1 MSAPCKFE
9 ISILK
14 HDEQEIIRDTH
25 YPAIGEMSRDG
36 LESLRSRLRDVHDKE
51 RTLARH
57 RQREAKGK
65 AEPRGKSFS
74 GTVEHATQ
82 RKQVFVAAIK
92 RVNKELKRIQKF
104 EARKELGEAARRA
117 LALRRAQQFS
127 RPMNDPSPNEGM
139 ACDSQSAP
147 QYEGPAIEDRKCV
160 AGEQA
165 RTGETGRQP
174 QERVTPRIVRTSYAC
189 ANAGTAMN

>member
-1 MSAPCKFE
+1 MSVPCKFE
-9 ISILK
+9 FSVLK

-25 YPAIGEMSRDG
+25 HPAIAEMNRER
-36 LESLRSRLRDVHDKE
+36 LENLRAMLRDLGSKE

-57 RQREAKGK
+57 RRRQTKGK

-74 GTVEHATQ
+74 GTAEHAHQ

-92 RVNKELKRIQKF
+92 RVNKELNRLRKF

-127 RPMNDPSPNEGM
+127 RPQNEPRSHDGMRSLPSRRRHMKIPPSKVGRV
-139 ACDSQSAP
+139 SQANKR
-147 QYEGPAIEDRKCV
+147 A
-160 AGEQA
+160 QA
-165 RTGETGRQP
+165 KRDASRGSG
-174 QERVTPRIVRTSYAC
+174 
-189 ANAGTAMN
+189 

>member
-1 MSAPCKFE
+1 MPAPCKFE

-14 HDEQEIIRDTH
+14 HDEQEIVRDSH
-25 YPAIGEMSRDG
+25 HPAVGEMSRDG
-36 LESLRSRLRDVHDKE
+36 LESLRSRLRDLHDKE

-65 AEPRGKSFS
+65 AESRGSSFS
-74 GTVEHATQ
+74 GTAEHATQ

-104 EARKELGEAARRA
+104 EARKELGAAAQRA

-127 RPMNDPSPNEGM
+127 RQQNDPSPHEGM
-139 ACDSQSAP
+139 RSIPSRRRNMKVPPSKIGRVSQANKR
-147 QYEGPAIEDRKCV
+147 A
-160 AGEQA
+160 QA
-165 RTGETGRQP
+165 RRDTNRGSG
-174 QERVTPRIVRTSYAC
+174 
-189 ANAGTAMN
+189 

>member
-1 MSAPCKFE
+1 MPAPCKFE
-9 ISILK
+9 ISILN

-25 YPAIGEMSRDG
+25 HPAVGEMSRDR
-36 LESLRSRLRDVHDKE
+36 LESLRSRLRDIHDKE
-51 RTLARH
+51 RTFARH

-74 GTVEHATQ
+74 GTAEHATQ

-104 EARKELGEAARRA
+104 EAKKELGEAARRA

-127 RPMNDPSPNEGM
+127 RLQNDPTSHEGM
-139 ACDSQSAP
+139 RSIPNSRRNMRIPPSKIGRVSQANKR
-147 QYEGPAIEDRKCV
+147 A
-160 AGEQA
+160 QA
-165 RTGETGRQP
+165 RRDGR
-174 QERVTPRIVRTSYAC
+174 I
-189 ANAGTAMN
+189 G

>member
-1 MSAPCKFE
+1 MPAPCKFE

-14 HDEQEIIRDTH
+14 DDEQEIIRDTH
-25 YPAIGEMSRDG
+25 HPAVGELTRDR
-36 LESLRSRLRDVHDKE
+36 LESLRSRLRDLHDKE

-74 GTVEHATQ
+74 GTAEHAIQ

-92 RVNKELKRIQKF
+92 RVNKELRRLQKF

-127 RPMNDPSPNEGM
+127 RPQNDPGVREGM
-139 ACDSQSAP
+139 RSIPSRRRSMKIPPSTIGRVSQANKR
-147 QYEGPAIEDRKCV
+147 A
-160 AGEQA
+160 QA
-165 RTGETGRQP
+165 RRDARRGGE
-174 QERVTPRIVRTSYAC
+174 
-189 ANAGTAMN
+189 

>member
-1 MSAPCKFE
+1 MPAPCKFE

-25 YPAIGEMSRDG
+25 YPAVGEMSRDR
-36 LESLRSRLRDVHDKE
+36 LESLRSRLRDIHDKE

-57 RQREAKGK
+57 RRREAKGK
-65 AEPRGKSFS
+65 AESRGKSFS

-127 RPMNDPSPNEGM
+127 RPLNDPSPHEGM
-139 ACDSQSAP
+139 RAIPSRRRNMRVPPSKIGRVSQANKR
-147 QYEGPAIEDRKCV
+147 A
-160 AGEQA
+160 QA
-165 RTGETGRQP
+165 RRD
-174 QERVTPRIVRTSYAC
+174 
-189 ANAGTAMN
+189 ANRRSG

>member
-1 MSAPCKFE
+1 MPAPCKFE
-9 ISILK
+9 ISVLK

-25 YPAIGEMSRDG
+25 HPAVGEMSRDR
-36 LESLRSRLRDVHDKE
+36 LESLRSRLRDIHGKE

-65 AEPRGKSFS
+65 AESRGKSFS
-74 GTVEHATQ
+74 GTAEHATQ
-82 RKQVFVAAIK
+82 RKQIFVAAIK

-127 RPMNDPSPNEGM
+127 RLPNDPRPDDGM
-139 ACDSQSAP
+139 R
-147 QYEGPAIEDRKCV
+147 AIQVD
-160 AGEQA
+160 AA
-165 RTGETGRQP
+165 
-174 QERVTPRIVRTSYAC
+174 I
-189 ANAGTAMN
+189 